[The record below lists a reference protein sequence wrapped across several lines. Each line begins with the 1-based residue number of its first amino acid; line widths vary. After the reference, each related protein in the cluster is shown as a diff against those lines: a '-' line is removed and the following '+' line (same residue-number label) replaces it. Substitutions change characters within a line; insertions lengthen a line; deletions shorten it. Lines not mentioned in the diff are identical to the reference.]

1 MSHKVFSMPKRTA
14 NVAASLNKANCKVG
28 RQYSKCVPG
37 ELCEPVYLVDTVSE
51 CFKCKKLKTC

>member
-1 MSHKVFSMPKRTA
+1 MPKRTA